1 MIWRCPPRVPDFSV
15 CACSKQVSKSHTGT
29 PQSTTRREPSRK
41 ATDHES
47 ATYQSRRKGK
57 QTDERD
63 VYATMVGSS
72 ARPEFGR
79 LGHRARTRLARERHT
94 WSAPT
99 NDSPLHRQSTRLI
112 TFGLRTTVQCV
123 LRAEKSRP
131 PSTLTPPPSP
141 LASHATSHATTTSTP
156 HATPSTKFVRA
167 NLLICRPSGS
177 AAGPCQHTDTD

>member
-1 MIWRCPPRVPDFSV
+1 MNWRCPPRVPDFCV

-41 ATDHES
+41 ATDRES

-94 WSAPT
+94 WSDSLGLTNERFPT
-99 NDSPLHRQSTRLI
+99 ASPKHKTNYVWAEDDRAV
-112 TFGLRTTVQCV
+112 RTTCREIAPS
-123 LRAEKSRP
+123 LYLNSSSLWHHMRHHMRRRHRP
-131 PSTLTPPPSP
+131 R
-141 LASHATSHATTTSTP
+141 TP
-156 HATPSTKFVRA
+156 HLAR
-167 NLLICRPSGS
+167 NLL
-177 AAGPCQHTDTD
+177 GPTC